1 MMRISETKGRLAPHQ
16 LPIISLDGTDYYVD
30 ARLRQFREIMNPHN
44 FVDFGTEAGRR
55 MVSECAIFECYYC
68 QQITVVPFD
77 SDDDKIECRRCG
89 SAALLP
95 F

>member
-1 MMRISETKGRLAPHQ
+1 
-16 LPIISLDGTDYYVD
+16 
-30 ARLRQFREIMNPHN
+30 MNPHN